1 MADDSNQKQWKQR
14 VRGRPFEKGHSG
26 NPAGRPPG
34 IRNRA
39 SLIGENL
46 LSGEVEA
53 LTRKAVQQALAGD
66 AVALRL
72 CIERLI
78 PRVRER
84 AVTIALPPVR
94 SAADIAP
101 MMAVIAE
108 AVAQGGIT
116 PSEAGELGR
125 LVEAFV
131 RAIETSEFERR
142 LHALEAAHA
151 SEP

>member
-1 MADDSNQKQWKQR
+1 MADDFQPEQR
-14 VRGRPFEKGHSG
+14 RRPGPGRRFAKGRSG

-34 IRNRA
+34 IRNSPA
-39 SLIGENL
+39 QIGETL
-46 LSGEVEA
+46 LSRKVKPLIHKVVE
-53 LTRKAVQQALAGD
+53 RALAGD
-66 AVALRL
+66 GAALRL
-72 CIERLI
+72 CLERLV
-78 PRVRER
+78 PRARER
-84 AVTIALPPVR
+84 AVTIALPPVEG
-94 SAADIAP
+94 AADIAP
-101 MMAVIAE
+101 MMAAITE

-142 LHALEAAHA
+142 LHALEAAAA